1 MISAPHS
8 PLHRVLSLDS
18 ETSWKLETEVL
29 FWTGFFFFSRT
40 MDGGGEGGAG
50 SEFSQE
56 PQVSPVM

>member
-1 MISAPHS
+1 MITAPHS
-8 PLHRVLSLDS
+8 PLNKVLSLVS

-29 FWTGFFFFSRT
+29 FWTGFFFFFSRT

-56 PQVSPVM
+56 P

>member
-8 PLHRVLSLDS
+8 PLNKVLTLVS

-29 FWTGFFFFSRT
+29 FWTGFFFFFSRT
-40 MDGGGEGGAG
+40 MDGAGEGGAG

-56 PQVSPVM
+56 P

>member
-1 MISAPHS
+1 MITAPHS
-8 PLHRVLSLDS
+8 PLNKVLSLVS

-29 FWTGFFFFSRT
+29 FWTGFFSFFLFFSRT

-56 PQVSPVM
+56 P